1 MPSVDRDLA
10 PVVVRATVAEVPVVQ
25 RLMQLYLYDLATLLH
40 TFVPEPAWPWDVN
53 DDGTYGDPA
62 RVASFWTDPARGA
75 FLVRVDGRLAGFA
88 LVRRGSQ
95 FVGGEAWEMSEFF
108 VLGRFRRKG
117 VGRRAAWR
125 LFDEHPGPWEVAEMD
140 YNRPAQAFWRRTI
153 GAYTGERYQ
162 ESRAR
167 LHGMDFVVQRFA
179 APGAAPCP

>member
-1 MPSVDRDLA
+1 MAPEDRDVAPSVT
-10 PVVVRATVAEVPVVQ
+10 RATAAEQAVLQ

-40 TFVPEPAWPWDVN
+40 TFIPDPARPWDVN

-62 RVASFWTDPARGA
+62 RVAAFWTDPARHP

-95 FVGGEAWEMSEFF
+95 FVGGDAWEMSEFF
-108 VLGRFRRKG
+108 VLGRFRRLG

-140 YNRPAQAFWRRTI
+140 YNTPAQAFWRRTI
-153 GAYTGERYQ
+153 GAYTGERY
-162 ESRAR
+162 EECRAR
-167 LHGMDFVVQRFA
+167 LSGIDFVVQRFT
-179 APGAAPCP
+179 APGATPCR

>member
-1 MPSVDRDLA
+1 MPSIEIVD
-10 PVVVRATVAEVPVVQ
+10 ATIAQKPIFEH
-25 RLMQLYLYDLATLLH
+25 LLELYRHDFSVYDD
-40 TFVPEPAWPWDVN
+40 EDVG
-53 DDGTYGDPA
+53 DDGLYGYPHLD
-62 RVASFWTDPARGA
+62 RYWTEPDRHPY
-75 FLVRVDGRLAGFA
+75 LLRVDGRLAGFA

-125 LFDEHPGPWEVAEMD
+125 LFDEPPGPWEVAEMD
-140 YNRPAQAFWRRTI
+140 YNRPAQTFWRRTI